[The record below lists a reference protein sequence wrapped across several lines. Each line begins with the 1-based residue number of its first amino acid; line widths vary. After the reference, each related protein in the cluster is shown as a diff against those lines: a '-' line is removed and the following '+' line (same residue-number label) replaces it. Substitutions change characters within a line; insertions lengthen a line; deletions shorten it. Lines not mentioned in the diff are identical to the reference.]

1 MSDQLNV
8 SIWRRLQE
16 RPALSVSCGA
26 GLLALILAP
35 VLVIVLASGG
45 DDNEDVVGGETPGSD
60 TPTGTASAEAT
71 QLPRSI
77 DIRYSTQ
84 GGPLGEN
91 HLLVVVT
98 VIDDGE
104 QPVHPASV
112 SAELNRDGAFY
123 ATKSGTTGPD
133 GSVDMKFTNAPAGC
147 YDMVIT
153 DVAAT
158 GLLWDGIYPDNGFG
172 KGSAVC

>member
-1 MSDQLNV
+1 
-8 SIWRRLQE
+8 LQE
-16 RPALSVSCGA
+16 RPALSLSCGA

-45 DDNEDVVGGETPGSD
+45 GDNEDVVGEETPGSD
-60 TPTGTASAEAT
+60 TPTASAEAT

-77 DIRYSTQ
+77 DIKYSTQ

-91 HLLVVVT
+91 HLIVVVT

-112 SAELNRDGAFY
+112 SAELNRDGALY

-133 GSVDMKFTNAPAGC
+133 GSVDMRFTNAPAGC

-153 DVAAT
+153 DVTAA
-158 GLLWDGIYPDNGFG
+158 GFLWDSIYPDNGFE